1 MNIQLSKLTAAE
13 QRAIDRYYD
22 RMYVAVLDPPEFKAT
37 YSIGT
42 LPAYPEEFI
51 GYGLSEIE
59 AVNSLLE
66 AVKHPETGLDAILDS
81 LMLSSSPGDIYTLD
95 GGKKNNENG

>member
-1 MNIQLSKLTAAE
+1 MIMNIQLSKLTAAE

-51 GYGLSEIE
+51 GYGRCEVE
-59 AVNSLLE
+59 ALTALME
-66 AVKHPETGLDAILDS
+66 AIKHPSSGLDAMMKAEAEREK
-81 LMLSSSPGDIYTLD
+81 MLLEES
-95 GGKKNNENG
+95 GG